1 MSRSTCWSLLAFAL
15 ALISA
20 VMHRDIS
27 ANIFMATFLIIQ
39 GLKRPKDWE
48 SDRHWRRARLL
59 INLVSIG
66 LIVFALSSLAT
77 GMNWAGPKPW

>member
-15 ALISA
+15 ALTSA

-48 SDRHWRRARLL
+48 SDSHWRRARLL